1 MKKLQIIALAFASLM
16 TWTVGASEV
25 RYLDFTE
32 TEHSARPEKYDSPF
46 QDDPYFK
53 INAIQVTELPV
64 DEAEVLYSDLENSGE
79 KNLSTEKNL
88 GQIIMTID
96 KLIALGTKIYDI
108 VKKGKPVVNMNFA
121 KPVSV
126 LPNGESPQTAFGQ
139 MSNWSAPTR
148 RKYRVEYKNG
158 FNMNVIS
165 FDYTVYFQH
174 SGRYEGKGQ
183 YLTGVTV
190 RASNVAVSWGFEF
203 NASSELETISNRG
216 SMDDPMAAATLRIN
230 YQASSILRDV
240 QSSESFHVAGNG
252 EVFKF

>member
-32 TEHSARPEKYDSPF
+32 VERAVGPEKYDSPF

-53 INAIQVTELPV
+53 INSIEVTEIPV
-64 DEAEVLYSDLENSGE
+64 DEAELLYTEAKEE
-79 KNLSTEKNL
+79 KNLSSQKNL

-126 LPNGESPQTAFGQ
+126 LPNGESPQTAFAQ

-158 FNMNVIS
+158 WGSKVIS
-165 FDYTVYFQH
+165 FDYSVYFQH

-230 YQASSILRDV
+230 YRASSLIRDI

-252 EVFKF
+252 EIVKF